1 MDQIRLLEYS
11 ETCLSSGSFWRT
23 LVIMEFFESFGLAF
37 QFHQSEVNPTVRS
50 KVMPILL
57 KCGQSASREKA
68 VKEMKERLS
77 TVHPWCRSTVIPEHR
92 PSIFLDQLKPRRNHK
107 LPEYPWTT

>member
-1 MDQIRLLEYS
+1 MDQIRLHVYS

-50 KVMPILL
+50 EVMPILL
-57 KCGQSASREKA
+57 KCGQSASREEA

-77 TVHPWCRSTVIPEHR
+77 MVHPWCRSTVIPEHG